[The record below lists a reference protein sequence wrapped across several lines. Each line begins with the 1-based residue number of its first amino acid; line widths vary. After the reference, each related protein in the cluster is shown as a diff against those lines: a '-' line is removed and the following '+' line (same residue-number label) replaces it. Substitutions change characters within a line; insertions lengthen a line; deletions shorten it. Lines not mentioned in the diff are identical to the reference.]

1 MHFSVRRYVY
11 GFVNMWMRFSNFLS
25 THGWTSV
32 FTLVIPA
39 AAAAVADDD
48 DDDDDDEEEEDD
60 MMIMRIAIL
69 KYNRWLDLYLSDID
83 DDHDDSDDPHHMFI
97 VGN

>member
-1 MHFSVRRYVY
+1 
-11 GFVNMWMRFSNFLS
+11 MRFSNFLS

-48 DDDDDDEEEEDD
+48 DDDDEEEEEEDD

-69 KYNRWLDLYLSDID
+69 KYNR
-83 DDHDDSDDPHHMFI
+83 
-97 VGN
+97 